1 MTRHKGSE
9 SGKRDTM
16 TQHEML
22 PILVAL
28 AGAVIMVTL
37 WKQLLILVLVGVVM
51 IFAYGLYNVAVLMA
65 G

>member
-1 MTRHKGSE
+1 
-9 SGKRDTM
+9 M

-37 WKQLLILVLVGVVM
+37 WKQLLILVLVGVAL
-51 IFAYGLYNVAVLMA
+51 IFCYGLYNVAVLMA